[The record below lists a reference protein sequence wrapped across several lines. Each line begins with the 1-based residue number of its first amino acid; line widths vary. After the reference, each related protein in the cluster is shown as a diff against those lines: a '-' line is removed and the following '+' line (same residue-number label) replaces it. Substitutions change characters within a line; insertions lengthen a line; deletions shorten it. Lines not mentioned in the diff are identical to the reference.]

1 MTVTGY
7 TYQVSMAGIISFATE
22 AIAWDTAVGTVAA
35 TRVGTVAAT
44 RVGTVAATRVGTVV
58 GMVVDTVVG
67 MAVNIDA
74 ISR

>member
-7 TYQVSMAGIISFATE
+7 TYQVSIAGIISFATE

-44 RVGTVAATRVGTVV
+44 RVDTVV
-58 GMVVDTVVG
+58 GMVVDTVVDTV
-67 MAVNIDA
+67 VNIDA

>member
-7 TYQVSMAGIISFATE
+7 TYQVSIAGIISFNTE

-44 RVGTVAATRVGTVV
+44 RVDTVV
-58 GMVVDTVVG
+58 GMVVDTVVDT
-67 MAVNIDA
+67 VLNIDA

>member
-44 RVGTVAATRVGTVV
+44 RVGTVV
-58 GMVVDTVVG
+58 GMVVDTVVDTVVG

>member
-22 AIAWDTAVGTVAA
+22 AIAWDTAAGTVAA

-44 RVGTVAATRVGTVV
+44 RVDTVV
-58 GMVVDTVVG
+58 GMVVDTVVGMAVDTVVG

>member
-22 AIAWDTAVGTVAA
+22 AIAWDTAAGTVAA
-35 TRVGTVAAT
+35 TRVDTVAAT
-44 RVGTVAATRVGTVV
+44 RVDTIAATR
-58 GMVVDTVVG
+58 VDTVVG

>member
-7 TYQVSMAGIISFATE
+7 TYQVSMAGIISFTTE

-35 TRVGTVAAT
+35 TRVD
-44 RVGTVAATRVGTVV
+44 TVV